1 MAQLLGPG
9 VDLPALSLQGA
20 SSRSVAPCAE
30 ARGHPEAAMVTS
42 GTCSGARTSPEVA
55 GAKAWMSSG
64 GAVRESRRVASTAR
78 ISSVPRKW
86 VEMASAPP
94 QVKVQAAA
102 ANTHDRNAQDV
113 LARLATLNGLPGCS
127 RSQAGK
133 PYVPMERAAK
143 LQ

>member
-1 MAQLLGPG
+1 M
-9 VDLPALSLQGA
+9 VKSRA
-20 SSRSVAPCAE
+20 SSGAKTSRE
-30 ARGHPEAAMVTS
+30 A
-42 GTCSGARTSPEVA
+42 A

-64 GAVRESRRVASTAR
+64 GTVRGTRRASSTAR
-78 ISSVPRKW
+78 LPSVPRKW
-86 VEMASAPP
+86 VEMAVVPTL
-94 QVKVQAAA
+94 VKVQAAD